1 MRLLVDTHVVLGLLG
16 FEKRVSEERRAQLA
30 DRRNDVFVSAISPWE
45 IEIKRAKKQL
55 SAPDDI
61 LEALESTQLKALP
74 ITAEHAV
81 AAARLPLHHRDPF
94 DRLIVGQALVESLTI
109 VTNDEKIARYQV
121 AVLPA

>member
-1 MRLLVDTHVVLGLLG
+1 LRLLVDTHVVLGLLG
-16 FEKRVSEERRAQLA
+16 FEKRMSEERRAQLA

-55 SAPDDI
+55 SAPADI
-61 LEALESTQLKALP
+61 LEALESTQLEALP

-94 DRLIVGQALVESLTI
+94 DRLIVGQALVENLTI